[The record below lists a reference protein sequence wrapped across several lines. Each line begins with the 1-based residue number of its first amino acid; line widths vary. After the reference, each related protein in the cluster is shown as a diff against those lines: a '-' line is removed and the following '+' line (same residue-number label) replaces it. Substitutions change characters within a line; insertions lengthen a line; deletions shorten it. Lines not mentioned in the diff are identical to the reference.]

1 MTFTIFFPT
10 LLAMN
15 IKIKTPG
22 GCLAA
27 IIIVGIILFAISYT
41 AERVA
46 ENLDKL
52 DWFTQLF
59 LLAAIVAVIYF
70 TMIRKK

>member
-1 MTFTIFFPT
+1 
-10 LLAMN
+10 MN

-27 IIIVGIILFAISYT
+27 IIIVVIILFAISYT
-41 AERVA
+41 AERVG

-59 LLAAIVAVIYF
+59 LLVAIGGIIYF
-70 TMIRKK
+70 TLIRKK